1 MAHTRAKKNN
11 QSGRSNFETDSQ
23 YYEQI
28 NEPIDQALSLHAS
41 DQQEVDLPGPA
52 GLNPESGLTL
62 RTIETFDPER
72 DVERA
77 RAAAR
82 ALMSVIEATKT
93 LKLNGK
99 TYLFFEHWQTIGQFF
114 NHSVGIDWVRE
125 IENPEG
131 YEAKSVLYHNGQ
143 IVGGAIAS
151 CTRDE
156 INWKN
161 KPDFQLRS
169 MAQTRAMS
177 KALRS
182 RFGFIAV
189 LAGAEPTAAEEI
201 VPENKQKKYD
211 GDGDIIARAAKGRI
225 VHGMDGQFTNSAEI
239 RDAIESAA
247 TPAEL
252 ENIAREIERIKNKLG
267 QAGLQMLRGVYRE
280 KRRELVHH

>member
-1 MAHTRAKKNN
+1 MANN
-11 QSGRSNFETDSQ
+11 KSRRTETTLDNLSLK
-23 YYEQI
+23 YEQI
-28 NEPIDQALSLHAS
+28 NEPLDQNLALHRTDQSLPDLIPSPNQNSLAS
-41 DQQEVDLPGPA
+41 
-52 GLNPESGLTL
+52 PE
-62 RTIETFDPER
+62 IFDPER
-72 DVERA
+72 DVQRA

-82 ALMSVIEATKT
+82 ALMGVIEATKT

-114 NHSVGIDWVRE
+114 NHSVGIDWVKE
-125 IENPEG
+125 LEDPGG
-131 YEAKSVLYHNGQ
+131 YEAKSILYHNDQ
-143 IVGGAIAS
+143 VVGGAIAS

-156 INWKN
+156 SNWKT

-169 MAQTRAMS
+169 MAQTRAMA

-201 VPENKQKKYD
+201 TPDNKHSKYH
-211 GDGDIIARAAKGRI
+211 GDGEMIAKSTRARV
-225 VHGMDGQFTNSAEI
+225 VHGMDGQFSNSAEI
-239 RDAIESAA
+239 RNAIENAASA
-247 TPAEL
+247 AEL
-252 ENIAREIERIKNKLG
+252 ENIAREIDRIKNRLG

>member
-1 MAHTRAKKNN
+1 MANTKHIRRKNLI
-11 QSGRSNFETDSQ
+11 EDSEAPV
-23 YYEQI
+23 YEQI
-28 NEPIDQALSLHAS
+28 AEPDRELALHAS
-41 DQQEVDLPGPA
+41 NE
-52 GLNPESGLTL
+52 
-62 RTIETFDPER
+62 IETERPQNVVEYFDPER

-82 ALMSVIEATKT
+82 ALMGIIEATKT

-114 NHSVGIDWVRE
+114 NHSVGIDWVQE
-125 IENPEG
+125 LEGPEG
-131 YEAKSVLYHNGQ
+131 FEAKSILYHNGQ

-156 INWKN
+156 ANWKT

-169 MAQTRAMS
+169 MAQTRAMA

-201 VPENKQKKYD
+201 IPDGHNKQRKPQEKYQ
-211 GDGDIIARAAKGRI
+211 GDGELIARANRAKV

-252 ENIAREIERIKNKLG
+252 ENIAREIDRIKNRLG

>member
-1 MAHTRAKKNN
+1 MATKQQKDPR
-11 QSGRSNFETDSQ
+11 
-23 YYEQI
+23 YEEIPEQT
-28 NEPIDQALSLHAS
+28 EQELFDHVAG
-41 DQQEVDLPGPA
+41 DQQQANLFHNQHVAQIQHQE
-52 GLNPESGLTL
+52 
-62 RTIETFDPER
+62 IFDPER

-77 RAAAR
+77 RSAAR
-82 ALMSVIEATKT
+82 ALMGVIEATKT

-114 NHSVGIDWVRE
+114 NHSVGVDWVNTL
-125 IENPEG
+125 ENPDG

-143 IVGGAIAS
+143 VVGGAIAS

-156 INWKN
+156 ANWKG

-169 MAQTRAMS
+169 MAQTRAMA

-201 VPENKQKKYD
+201 IPEGTGRQKKYH
-211 GDGDIIARAAKGRI
+211 GDGDMIARAAKAKV

-239 RDAIESAA
+239 RDAIESASTA
-247 TPAEL
+247 AEL
-252 ENIAREIERIKNKLG
+252 ENIGREIDRIKNKLG

-280 KRRELVHH
+280 KRRELVHHR